1 MSEPRFGVKLN
12 LRVASM
18 IIILVVMWI
27 FFRLQVGE
35 FYFSGESIA
44 KLSRDMASWTI
55 LAAGMTLVIIA
66 GYIDLSVG
74 SLLALVAASAALMM
88 NPEYGPGLPAN
99 TAIPIA
105 LAIGTILGAFQ
116 GVLVSYFA
124 IPSFIVTLGGMFVF
138 RGITQKV
145 SEFDPRIP
153 AGNWV
158 VSLGFDYVPAGTGYA
173 IACLITLLI
182 AVLLVVGRKKRKRMN
197 LPALNIPALVG
208 IMVLVAA
215 FLVGMV
221 YKMNEYKGIPNQTL
235 VMASILVLLHV
246 ISKQTTFGRYLFA
259 IGGNVEAARVSGI
272 KVERKTVAVF
282 ALMGF
287 LAAVAGIVWMA
298 QNQGSTKNG
307 GQYYELYAIAA
318 AIIGGTSLLGGRGSI
333 FGTFLGGL
341 VMATVIQGMDYTSLE
356 NWLQLVVRGSILV
369 FAVGL
374 DVIAK
379 NPPPWVRRLR
389 SRLWKRI
396 KPGTAPHEETSRPS
410 Q

>member
-1 MSEPRFGVKLN
+1 MSEPRFGIKLN

-18 IIILVVMWI
+18 ILILILMWI

-99 TAIPIA
+99 VAIPIA
-105 LAIGTILGAFQ
+105 LAIGTLLGALQ
-116 GVLVSYFA
+116 GTLVAYFA

-153 AGNWV
+153 GGNWV

-173 IACLITLLI
+173 IAVLITLLI
-182 AVLLVVGRKKRKRMN
+182 AALLVVGRRNRKRMN
-197 LPALNIPALVG
+197 LPALNIPAVGGIILFVAALLVG
-208 IMVLVAA
+208 I
-215 FLVGMV
+215 V
-221 YKMNEYKGIPNQTL
+221 YKMNDYKGIPNQTL
-235 VMASILVLLHV
+235 VMVAVLVVLHV

-341 VMATVIQGMDYTSLE
+341 VMATVIQGMDYTNLE
-356 NWLQLVVRGSILV
+356 NWLQLVVRGSVLV
-369 FAVGL
+369 LAVGL

-379 NPPPWVRRLR
+379 NPPPWARRLR
-389 SRLWKRI
+389 SKLWKHI
-396 KPGTAPHEETSRPS
+396 KPGAAAQEETPGAFR
-410 Q
+410 

>member
-1 MSEPRFGVKLN
+1 MSEPRFGIKLN

-18 IIILVVMWI
+18 ILILVLMWV

-88 NPEYGPGLPAN
+88 NPDYGPGLPAN
-99 TAIPIA
+99 VAIPIA
-105 LAIGTILGAFQ
+105 LAIGTILGALQ
-116 GVLVSYFA
+116 GALVAYFA

-158 VSLGFDYVPAGTGYA
+158 VSLGFDYVPSGTGYA
-173 IACLITLLI
+173 IAVLITLLV
-182 AVLLVVGRKKRKRMN
+182 AVLLVVGRRNRKRKN
-197 LPALNIPALVG
+197 LPALNVPAVAG
-208 IMVLVAA
+208 IVLLVAA
-215 FLVGMV
+215 LLVGLV

-235 VMASILVLLHV
+235 VMVAVLVILHV

-341 VMATVIQGMDYTSLE
+341 VMATVIQGMDYTNLE
-356 NWLQLVVRGSILV
+356 NWLQLVVRGSVLV
-369 FAVGL
+369 LAVGL

-389 SRLWKRI
+389 SKLWKQI
-396 KPGTAPHEETSRPS
+396 KHGTATQEETSRIS
-410 Q
+410 R

>member
-1 MSEPRFGVKLN
+1 MQPRFGVKLN

-18 IIILVVMWI
+18 ILILIVMWI

-55 LAAGMTLVIIA
+55 LAAGITLVIIS
-66 GYIDLSVG
+66 GNIDLSVG

-88 NPEYGPGLPAN
+88 NPEYGPGLSAN
-99 TAIPIA
+99 IAIPIA
-105 LAIGTILGAFQ
+105 LAIGTILGFVQ
-116 GVLVSYFA
+116 GVLVAYFA
-124 IPSFIVTLGGMFVF
+124 IPSFIVTLGGMFIF

-145 SEFDPRIP
+145 SEFDPRVP
-153 AGNWV
+153 GGNWV
-158 VSLGFDYVPAGTGYA
+158 VSLGFDYISPETGYA
-173 IACLITLLI
+173 IAVVTTLLI
-182 AVLLVVGRKKRKRMN
+182 AALLLLGRRNRKNKN
-197 LPALNIPALVG
+197 LPALNITAVIG
-208 IMVLVAA
+208 IVILVAA
-215 FLVGMV
+215 LLTGIV

-235 VMASILVLLHV
+235 VMIAVLILLHI

-259 IGGNVEAARVSGI
+259 IGGNLEAARVSGI

-318 AIIGGTSLLGGRGSI
+318 AIIGGTSLMGGRGSI

-341 VMATVIQGMDYTSLE
+341 VMATVIQGMDYTNLE
-356 NWLQLVVRGSILV
+356 NWLQLVVRGSVLV
-369 FAVGL
+369 LAVGL
-374 DVIAK
+374 DIVAK
-379 NPPPWVRRLR
+379 NPPPWARRLKNR
-389 SRLWKRI
+389 VWKNIR
-396 KPGTAPHEETSRPS
+396 PGAQVGEKQGRGS
-410 Q
+410 

>member
-1 MSEPRFGVKLN
+1 MSEPRFGMKLN

-18 IIILVVMWI
+18 ILILVLMWI

-88 NPEYGPGLPAN
+88 SPEYGPGWSAN
-99 TAIPIA
+99 IAIPIA
-105 LAIGTILGAFQ
+105 LAIGTILGALQ
-116 GVLVSYFA
+116 GTLVAYFA

-153 AGNWV
+153 SDNWV
-158 VSLGFDYVPAGTGYA
+158 VSLGFDYVPPATGYA
-173 IACLITLLI
+173 LAAIMTLLI
-182 AVLLVVGRKKRKRMN
+182 AVLLVAGRRNRKRMN
-197 LPALNIPALVG
+197 LPALTIPALVG
-208 IMVLVAA
+208 IIVLGAA
-215 FLVGMV
+215 FLTGLV

-235 VMASILVLLHV
+235 VMIGVLVILYV

-259 IGGNVEAARVSGI
+259 IGGNVDAARVSGI

-341 VMATVIQGMDYTSLE
+341 VMATVIQGMDYTNLE
-356 NWLQLVVRGSILV
+356 NWLQLVVRGSVLV
-369 FAVGL
+369 LAVGL
-374 DVIAK
+374 DVVAK
-379 NPPPWVRRLR
+379 NPPPWARRLHTR
-389 SRLWKRI
+389 VWKRV
-396 KPGTAPHEETSRPS
+396 KPGARAHSEPS
-410 Q
+410 PE

>member
-1 MSEPRFGVKLN
+1 MSEPRFGIKLN

-18 IIILVVMWI
+18 ILILVLMWV

-88 NPEYGPGLPAN
+88 NPDYGPGLPAN
-99 TAIPIA
+99 IAIPIA
-105 LAIGTILGAFQ
+105 LAIGTILGALQ
-116 GVLVSYFA
+116 GALVAYFA

-158 VSLGFDYVPAGTGYA
+158 VSLGFDYVPSGTGYA
-173 IACLITLLI
+173 IAVLITLLV
-182 AVLLVVGRKKRKRMN
+182 AVLLVVGRRNRKRKN
-197 LPALNIPALVG
+197 LPALNIPAVAG
-208 IMVLVAA
+208 IVLLVAA
-215 FLVGMV
+215 LLMGLV

-235 VMASILVLLHV
+235 VMVAVLVILHV

-341 VMATVIQGMDYTSLE
+341 VMATVIQGMDYTNLE
-356 NWLQLVVRGSILV
+356 NWLQLVVRGSVLV
-369 FAVGL
+369 LAVGL

-389 SRLWKRI
+389 SKLWKQI
-396 KPGTAPHEETSRPS
+396 KHGTATQEETSRIS
-410 Q
+410 R

>member
-1 MSEPRFGVKLN
+1 MHPRFGVKLN

-18 IIILVVMWI
+18 ILILMVMWI

-55 LAAGMTLVIIA
+55 LAAGITLVIIS
-66 GYIDLSVG
+66 GNIDLSVG

-99 TAIPIA
+99 VAIPIA
-105 LAIGTILGAFQ
+105 LAIGTILGFVQ
-116 GVLVSYFA
+116 GVLVAYFA
-124 IPSFIVTLGGMFVF
+124 IPSFIVTLGGMFIF

-145 SEFDPRIP
+145 SEFDPRVP
-153 AGNWV
+153 GGNWV
-158 VSLGFDYVPAGTGYA
+158 VSLGFDYVSPDTGYA
-173 IACLITLLI
+173 IAVITTLLI
-182 AVLLVVGRKKRKRMN
+182 AVLLLIGRRNRKRKN

-208 IMVLVAA
+208 IVILIAA
-215 FLVGMV
+215 LLVGIV

-235 VMASILVLLHV
+235 VMVAVLIVLHI

-259 IGGNVEAARVSGI
+259 LGGNMEAAKVSGI

-318 AIIGGTSLLGGRGSI
+318 AIIGGTSLMGGRGSI

-341 VMATVIQGMDYTSLE
+341 VMATVIQGMDYTNLE
-356 NWLQLVVRGSILV
+356 NWLQLVVRGGVLV
-369 FAVGL
+369 LAVGL
-374 DVIAK
+374 DIIAK
-379 NPPPWVRRLR
+379 NPPPWARRLR
-389 SRLWKRI
+389 TRIWRRFKR
-396 KPGTAPHEETSRPS
+396 GSALADER
-410 Q
+410 